1 LGYWSEPRCC
11 RFWWWPRRE
20 RGADIPSDLG
30 QASNASQHQNRR
42 NPPGASQKGRLAASL
57 ARCSPL
63 KGMRLSRSLP
73 SAPSDFYAWPTPVSK
88 QSPNPRS
95 IASQL
100 ILLFTLAAALLLAC
114 GLGVFYWV
122 VVRHAFAEDNA
133 VLADKVDALQTS
145 FEQRGG
151 LDAVAAEINTAGS
164 RQRAPFLVRVLDPA
178 GTTIGQTTGMERL
191 LPANIFPPVA
201 SREIAAPAERRVAG
215 KSFALTTRRAF
226 ADGQQ
231 FTIQV
236 AQDRSSD
243 EQVERKFGILVLVV
257 LSGSILASI
266 LIAIPVTRRG
276 LRPLEEM
283 KRSLERIGPTHLNER
298 VASAN
303 WPRELQPMAFAF
315 DEMLKRLDDSFT
327 RLSQFSADLAHEL
340 RTPIAN
346 MLGEAQVAL
355 SRDRNCAEYRE
366 TIESTIGE
374 CERLSGIVDNLLF
387 VARADAAREP
397 VERKQFDARPAV
409 EKIAAFYETIAE
421 DRHVAI
427 NCSGQGQIS
436 ADPALFERAV
446 GNLVDNALR
455 FTPENGSIQIALS
468 EHAKDFEV
476 AVSDNGSGI
485 APEHLPRVF
494 DRFYR
499 AESSRGS
506 DGAGLG
512 LALVKSIVDLHGGT
526 ARIQSEMGRG
536 TIVSL
541 TFPKGAQPPTAQ
553 PAPAS

>member
-1 LGYWSEPRCC
+1 MFSKRP
-11 RFWWWPRRE
+11 E
-20 RGADIPSDLG
+20 R
-30 QASNASQHQNRR
+30 
-42 NPPGASQKGRLAASL
+42 
-57 ARCSPL
+57 
-63 KGMRLSRSLP
+63 
-73 SAPSDFYAWPTPVSK
+73 
-88 QSPNPRS
+88 RS

-100 ILLFTLAAALLLAC
+100 ILLFTLAATLLLAC
-114 GLGVFYWV
+114 GLGVFYWI

-133 VLADKVDALQTS
+133 VLADKVNALQTS

-151 LDAVAAEINTAGS
+151 LDAVAVEINAAGS
-164 RQRAPFLVRVLDPA
+164 QQRAPFLVRVLDQA
-178 GTTIGQTTGMERL
+178 GATIGQTAGMETL
-191 LPANIFPPVA
+191 LPANIFPPAA
-201 SREIAAPAERRVAG
+201 SRETAVPAEHRVAG
-215 KSFALTTRRAF
+215 KLFAVTTRRAL
-226 ADGQQ
+226 ADGQR

-243 EQVERKFGILVLVV
+243 EQVERKFGILVLIV

-283 KRSLERIGPTHLNER
+283 RRSLERIGPTRLNER
-298 VASAN
+298 VTSAN
-303 WPRELQPMAFAF
+303 WPRELQPMASAF
-315 DEMLKRLDDSFT
+315 DEMLKRLEDSFT

-355 SRDRNCAEYRE
+355 SRDRSPAEYRE

-397 VERKQFDARPAV
+397 VARKRFDARAAV
-409 EKIAAFYETIAE
+409 EKIASFYETIAE

-427 NCSGQGQIS
+427 NCSGEGQIS

-446 GNLVDNALR
+446 SNLVDNALR
-455 FTPENGSIQIALS
+455 FTPENGSIQIALA
-468 EHAKDFEV
+468 EHATDLEI
-476 AVSDNGSGI
+476 AVRDNGSGI

-512 LALVKSIVDLHGGT
+512 LALVKSIVDLHGGSAT
-526 ARIQSEMGRG
+526 IQSKIGRG
-536 TIVSL
+536 TTVSL
-541 TFPKGAQPPTAQ
+541 TFPKGA
-553 PAPAS
+553 

>member
-1 LGYWSEPRCC
+1 MST
-11 RFWWWPRRE
+11 
-20 RGADIPSDLG
+20 
-30 QASNASQHQNRR
+30 NR
-42 NPPGASQKGRLAASL
+42 PE
-57 ARCSPL
+57 
-63 KGMRLSRSLP
+63 
-73 SAPSDFYAWPTPVSK
+73 
-88 QSPNPRS
+88 PRS

-114 GLGVFYWV
+114 GLGVFYWI

-133 VLADKVDALQTS
+133 VLADKVDGLQTS

-151 LDAVAAEINTAGS
+151 LAAVAAEIDAAGS
-164 RQRAPFLVRVLDPA
+164 RQRAPFMVRVLDPA
-178 GTTIGQTTGMERL
+178 GATIGQTTGMETL

-201 SREIAAPAERRVAG
+201 SRETAAPSEHRVDG
-215 KSFALTTRRAF
+215 KLFALTTRHAH
-226 ADGQQ
+226 AGGQQ

-298 VASAN
+298 VAPAN
-303 WPRELQPMAFAF
+303 WPRELQPLAIAF

-355 SRDRNCAEYRE
+355 SRDRSAAEYRE

-387 VARADAAREP
+387 VARADAATEP
-397 VERKQFDARPAV
+397 VERIRFDARAAV

-455 FTPENGSIQIALS
+455 FTPENGSIQIALA
-468 EHAKDFEV
+468 ERTNDFEV
-476 AVSDNGSGI
+476 AVSDNGSGV

-499 AESSRGS
+499 AEPSRGS

-526 ARIQSEMGRG
+526 ARIQSEVGRG
-536 TIVSL
+536 TTVRI
-541 TFPKGAQPPTAQ
+541 TFPKGV
-553 PAPAS
+553 